1 MKPISL
7 FVLAVMTV
15 AMSAPAQAQVYE
27 ERRTDTKDPIEKPLL
42 AAPNAAMARN
52 ATVVKWI
59 RNPAKSPEDDVT
71 AVDFT
76 FEVLRPGPGR
86 MICYDLTGWPGE
98 RPWSVEC
105 VSSDANMA
113 RIAQN
118 RAYAEMGAKAQ
129 PGLLEDSWELSPD
142 GSPIR
147 RRAGR
152 PILSSSGTGGIRDLV
167 VAAGKDETR
176 ELSEVGTIWYN
187 LRGDSQDTAVWHT
200 FIGMP
205 NFMADEVGLP
215 NVRDAGGA
223 WLMFEGTPDAHIMIN
238 GR

>member
-1 MKPISL
+1 MKRISL
-7 FVLAVMTV
+7 CVLGVMTV

-52 ATVVKWI
+52 ATVIKWI
-59 RNPAKSPEDDVT
+59 RNPDAGEEVT
-71 AVDFT
+71 AADFT

-105 VSSDANMA
+105 TSSDANLP

-118 RAYAEMGAKAQ
+118 RAFAEMGAKAQ
-129 PGLLEDSWELSPD
+129 PLLAD
-142 GSPIR
+142 G

-152 PILSSSGTGGIRDLV
+152 PVLSSSGTGGIRELV
-167 VAAGKDETR
+167 LAAEKDGTR
-176 ELSEVGTIWYN
+176 ELSEVGSIWYN
-187 LRGDSQDTAVWHT
+187 LRGNSQDTAIWHT

-205 NFMADEVGLP
+205 GFTADQVGLP
-215 NVRDAGGA
+215 NVRDAEGA
-223 WLMFEGTPDAHIMIN
+223 WLMFEGTPEAHIMLP

>member
-1 MKPISL
+1 MKRISL
-7 FVLAVMTV
+7 CVLAVMAV

-27 ERRTDTKDPIEKPLL
+27 ERRVDTNDPIEKPLL

-59 RNPAKSPEDDVT
+59 RNPEKSPEDDVT
-71 AVDFT
+71 AADFT

-86 MICYDLTGWPGE
+86 MVCYDLTGWPGE

-118 RAYAEMGAKAQ
+118 RAFAEMGAKAQ
-129 PGLLEDSWELSPD
+129 PLLAD
-142 GSPIR
+142 GT
-147 RRAGR
+147 RAGR
-152 PILSSSGTGGIRDLV
+152 PVLSSSGTGGIRDLV
-167 VAAGKDETR
+167 VAAGKDGTR
-176 ELSEVGTIWYN
+176 ELPEVGSIWYN
-187 LRGDSQDTAVWHT
+187 LRGDSQDTAIWHT

-205 NFMADEVGLP
+205 NFMAEDIGLP
-215 NVRDAGGA
+215 NNRDAGGA
-223 WLMFEGTPDAHIMIN
+223 WLMFEGTPEAHVMLP